1 MLIQSRQKA
10 RGFTLIELLVVI
22 AIIAILI
29 ALLLPAVQQAREAA
43 RRTQC
48 KNNLKQLGLA
58 LHNYHDSMSM
68 FPRSQLGATTGTADW
83 RGHSAHVM
91 ILPYIEQAALYSQY
105 EMDIHAWWDGGKI
118 GVDGTAHHNV
128 QNANRAGMKRL
139 TAFICPSNSASISF
153 PACSYPVSE
162 GNNAGMFND
171 GVAGGATAI
180 KQNGIFN
187 IQISVKMGDITDGT
201 TNVIMAGE
209 QLLSGTVPTLDRVVN
224 LRQGVAIPAGWDGT
238 FLTQAQMDDWGN
250 RCTTSGSG
258 QRTETGRYWCPGV
271 HEQSVFNT
279 LLTPNSKY
287 QNCTAHCVGCAPDGP
302 AMLGARSL
310 HTGGVQVLLA
320 DGSVRFVSDNV
331 DYMTWQRLGARN
343 DGSPLGEF

>member
-1 MLIQSRQKA
+1 MLIRSRQKA

-105 EMDIHAWWDGGKI
+105 EMDIHAWWDGGKT

-139 TAFICPSNSASISF
+139 TAFICPSNSASIAF
-153 PACSYPVSE
+153 PACSYPDSE
-162 GNNAGMFND
+162 GNNSGMFND

-180 KQNGIFN
+180 KQNGKIGRA
-187 IQISVKMGDITDGT
+187 SCR
-201 TNVIMAGE
+201 E
-209 QLLSGTVPTLDRVVN
+209 RV
-224 LRQGVAIPAGWDGT
+224 
-238 FLTQAQMDDWGN
+238 
-250 RCTTSGSG
+250 
-258 QRTETGRYWCPGV
+258 
-271 HEQSVFNT
+271 
-279 LLTPNSKY
+279 
-287 QNCTAHCVGCAPDGP
+287 
-302 AMLGARSL
+302 
-310 HTGGVQVLLA
+310 
-320 DGSVRFVSDNV
+320 
-331 DYMTWQRLGARN
+331 
-343 DGSPLGEF
+343 